1 MKLVFEASVGIHEA
15 DFLAVGG
22 LVDRLESMESELVA
36 CRFVSPYGGG
46 GTIPEKAEA
55 DEDAWFII
63 QIECGGGDFYGDRRD
78 SGSGICSKDASRGL
92 KEWQCSAASES
103 EEVLEE
109 RVGFHAK
116 AFRDMAGKTRAEVS
130 GAGADKE
137 GIDGR
142 GRGAGAFAGGQ
153 EGIRREVRCVGFE
166 VVVEFSCSGLEE
178 G

>member
-1 MKLVFEASVGIHEA
+1 MVNGFEISET
-15 DFLAVGG
+15 
-22 LVDRLESMESELVA
+22 ELVPGGG
-36 CRFVSPYGGG
+36 STPYGGG

-92 KEWQCSAASES
+92 KEWQGSAASES
-103 EEVLEE
+103 EEGLEE

-116 AFRDMAGKTRAEVS
+116 AFGNVAAEAGAEVS
-130 GAGADKE
+130 GAGADQQ
-137 GIDGR
+137 GIDRR